1 MRDTLRRW
9 AAPGISAA
17 ILVALLAILGI
28 ADPSVSPGTD
38 QDIPPLYL
46 TLVIHNEEDMS
57 RGVLPKTQIPD
68 YDGDAILMAHFAGA
82 MRAFAEMAQTH
93 GARINFG
100 SDWTFSRGVT
110 LHEPDFYAEIE
121 AMGHEIDAHAHE
133 SSVRYHEVRE
143 EILLAGGSPTDV
155 ASGMNEE
162 EIAEQFEYFDVHY
175 PEFRVLWGVA
185 LPGHVAGECIAAWVW
200 RPSRD
205 DWTTHDPLGRYIYIG
220 QGELVNSFDAVRR
233 AVAARRADRVN
244 TIALFVSPR
253 EFKAAAGTAGIEAQW
268 TASTD
273 SVHFWRNRFEMWDDL
288 LDEIDALVD
297 AGAVAYASLTEIV
310 TIFEAREAAGELDF
324 VFGEVPRSDA
334 SMRARNLRAGYPLD

>member
-1 MRDTLRRW
+1 MRDVLRRW
-9 AAPGISAA
+9 SIPGISAA
-17 ILVALLAILGI
+17 ILIAFAAILGT
-28 ADPSVSPGTD
+28 ADPLVPPRTD
-38 QDIPPLYL
+38 EGLSPLYL
-46 TLVIHNEEDMS
+46 TIVVHNEEDTS

-68 YDGDAILMAHFAGA
+68 YDGDAVLMAHFADA
-82 MRAFAEMAQTH
+82 MRVFAEMARGH

-100 SDWTFSRGVT
+100 SDWTFSRGVA

-121 AMGHEIDAHAHE
+121 AMGHETDAHAHE
-133 SSVRYHEVRE
+133 SSVRYHQVRE

-162 EIAEQFEYFDVHY
+162 EIEEQLEYFDRYY
-175 PEFRVLWGVA
+175 PEFRILWGIA

-205 DWTTHDPLGRYIYIG
+205 DWTEHDPVGRYIYVG
-220 QGELVNSFDAVRR
+220 HGELVNSFDAVRR

-253 EFKAAAGTAGIEAQW
+253 EFKAAAGTSGIDEKW
-268 TASTD
+268 TAPTN
-273 SVHFWRNRFEMWDDL
+273 SVHFWRKRIELWDDL
-288 LDEIDALVD
+288 LGEIDTLVD

-310 TIFEAREAAGELDF
+310 TIFEAKEAAGELDF
-324 VFGEVPRSDA
+324 ALGEVPRSDA
-334 SMRARNLRAGYPLD
+334 SMRTRNLRAGYPVD